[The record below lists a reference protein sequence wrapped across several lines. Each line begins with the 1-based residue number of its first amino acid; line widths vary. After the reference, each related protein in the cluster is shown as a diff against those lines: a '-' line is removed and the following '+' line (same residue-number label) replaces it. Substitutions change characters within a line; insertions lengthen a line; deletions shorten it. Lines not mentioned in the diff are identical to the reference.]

1 MKLIFFAITFSFLH
15 NTHEFFLRND
25 RYKRQAITGWD
36 NNAEPGYL
44 PDYRGDKYTDPQRI
58 KDTQALNKPFFDS
71 IGGEPVYPGGVPPKE
86 GTSSSATGT
95 NTYYQNQ
102 QYPSSSSSSSSSS
115 NSGMSSSYSS
125 SQNQINSQN
134 LYSDETPESF
144 TSEYPTQIQR
154 DYFVPNTYET
164 STTNYGLLNNG
175 YVSSTTGTS
184 GQVLPGSYSTIG
196 TSNQVSSGSYSTSGP
211 IWQSANP
218 GFLPDYRGD
227 KYTDPQ
233 RILDTQNL
241 NKAFFESIGG
251 EPVYP
256 GGVPPKQNIVTSSPT
271 V

>member
-1 MKLIFFAITFSFLH
+1 MKLIVFAITFTCLQ

-25 RYKRQAITGWD
+25 RYKRQTITGWD

-71 IGGEPVYPGGVPPKE
+71 IGGEPVYPGGVPPKNDI
-86 GTSSSATGT
+86 SSSVAEA

-102 QYPSSSSSSSSSS
+102 QSSSSSSSSSS
-115 NSGMSSSYSS
+115 NSEMSKTYSPS
-125 SQNQINSQN
+125 GNQINNEN
-134 LYSDETPESF
+134 LYSYETPESSTNEF
-144 TSEYPTQIQR
+144 PTQIQR

-164 STTNYGLLNNG
+164 STTYNEILNNG
-175 YVSSTTGTS
+175 YISSTTR
-184 GQVLPGSYSTIG
+184 

-256 GGVPPKQNIVTSSPT
+256 GGVPPKQKISTSSPT